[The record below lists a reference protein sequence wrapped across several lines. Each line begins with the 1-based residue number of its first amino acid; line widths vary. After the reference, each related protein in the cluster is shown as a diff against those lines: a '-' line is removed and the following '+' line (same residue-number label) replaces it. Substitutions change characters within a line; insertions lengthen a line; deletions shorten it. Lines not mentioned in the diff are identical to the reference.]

1 MNVTGATLIDSKTK
15 WFVAA
20 AILFFHSYDVS
31 GYQSPDFPQ
40 IYNSETADNRS
51 PMPAEDAARALQ
63 LPEGFTAT
71 VFASEPE
78 VQNPIAMNWDARGR
92 LWVAENFTYAER
104 QKRFDLNLRDR
115 VLILEDLDN
124 DGVADR
130 RKVFTDQVQRLTS
143 VEVGHGGVWLM
154 CPPNL
159 LFIPDADG
167 DDIPDGPAE
176 VILDG
181 FEIADGGY
189 HNFANGLKWGPDGWL
204 YGRCGHSCPAM
215 IGPPGSSPK
224 FRVPMDGGLWRYHP
238 KHRLVEVLCH
248 GTVNPWGHD
257 WDQHGQLFFI
267 NTVIGHLWHMM
278 PGMHFKE
285 SFGESM
291 NPAVY
296 ERLDTIADH
305 YHFDTR
311 GRWSESR
318 DGKANH
324 LGGGHAH
331 VGMAIYPAGH
341 WPTKFHQRLFTLNM
355 HGKRMN
361 QETIEPQGA
370 GYVGHHDADFLVS
383 QDPFFRGM
391 EISVGPDRNLFVAD
405 WSDTGECHEATG
417 VHRTS
422 GRIYKVA
429 YPNANSTSL
438 PFTKPLCLSAN
449 GPLQDLWKAHQNE
462 ELTVEQLHH
471 RLEHSDEHVRAWA
484 IRLLFDFWPLDTIL
498 GPKPDTRYPE
508 APATLAKLQNLAET
522 DSSGIVLLT
531 LASTLQRLP
540 IDERLRI
547 AEALVRREAYAEDP
561 QLPGLVWYGLIPLGQ
576 HRPDLLVQ
584 LNRDCRWPKLNQ
596 WSARLLASQS
606 EDHPEPFNSLL
617 KLAMEREQ
625 EFQIEV
631 IRGMTD
637 GFRGRKKVTRP
648 AQWPDFI
655 KSEGARAMA
664 QPTKRL
670 SILFGEGREIEE
682 LRKMALTSSAD
693 THARQ
698 NALECLIDADIKD
711 LEEVCLELLATH
723 PLNVT
728 ALKGLAKS
736 DNPAVA
742 RSMIRRYPQFH
753 PQDRP
758 RVIETMVTR
767 PEFARELLV
776 RLGPGKDQ
784 IPATDLSA
792 FHARQIQA
800 LNVPELDRKL
810 SLAWGEVRETSKERR
825 EEMARWRNILKD
837 DTVDQADLKAG
848 EKVFQKNCSNCHRL
862 YGKGNSVGPNLTGAQ
877 RGDLDY
883 LLTNILDPSAIV
895 GKDYRMTLVETTD
908 GRLLSGLI
916 VSDTPVLLVLQTA
929 SQKINIP
936 REEIAVVQT
945 TTSSSMPEGLL
956 SHLSDQEAIDLIG
969 YLMSGR

>member
-1 MNVTGATLIDSKTK
+1 MIDSKTK

-20 AILFFHSYDVS
+20 AILFFHSYVVS

-124 DGVADR
+124 DGMADR

-331 VGMAIYPAGH
+331 VGMAIYPGGH

-370 GYVGHHDADFLVS
+370 SYVGHHDADFFVS

-391 EISVGPDRNLFVAD
+391 
-405 WSDTGECHEATG
+405 
-417 VHRTS
+417 
-422 GRIYKVA
+422 
-429 YPNANSTSL
+429 
-438 PFTKPLCLSAN
+438 
-449 GPLQDLWKAHQNE
+449 
-462 ELTVEQLHH
+462 
-471 RLEHSDEHVRAWA
+471 
-484 IRLLFDFWPLDTIL
+484 
-498 GPKPDTRYPE
+498 
-508 APATLAKLQNLAET
+508 
-522 DSSGIVLLT
+522 
-531 LASTLQRLP
+531 
-540 IDERLRI
+540 
-547 AEALVRREAYAEDP
+547 
-561 QLPGLVWYGLIPLGQ
+561 
-576 HRPDLLVQ
+576 
-584 LNRDCRWPKLNQ
+584 
-596 WSARLLASQS
+596 
-606 EDHPEPFNSLL
+606 
-617 KLAMEREQ
+617 
-625 EFQIEV
+625 
-631 IRGMTD
+631 
-637 GFRGRKKVTRP
+637 
-648 AQWPDFI
+648 
-655 KSEGARAMA
+655 
-664 QPTKRL
+664 
-670 SILFGEGREIEE
+670 
-682 LRKMALTSSAD
+682 
-693 THARQ
+693 
-698 NALECLIDADIKD
+698 
-711 LEEVCLELLATH
+711 
-723 PLNVT
+723 
-728 ALKGLAKS
+728 
-736 DNPAVA
+736 
-742 RSMIRRYPQFH
+742 
-753 PQDRP
+753 
-758 RVIETMVTR
+758 
-767 PEFARELLV
+767 
-776 RLGPGKDQ
+776 
-784 IPATDLSA
+784 
-792 FHARQIQA
+792 
-800 LNVPELDRKL
+800 
-810 SLAWGEVRETSKERR
+810 
-825 EEMARWRNILKD
+825 
-837 DTVDQADLKAG
+837 
-848 EKVFQKNCSNCHRL
+848 
-862 YGKGNSVGPNLTGAQ
+862 
-877 RGDLDY
+877 
-883 LLTNILDPSAIV
+883 
-895 GKDYRMTLVETTD
+895 
-908 GRLLSGLI
+908 
-916 VSDTPVLLVLQTA
+916 
-929 SQKINIP
+929 
-936 REEIAVVQT
+936 
-945 TTSSSMPEGLL
+945 
-956 SHLSDQEAIDLIG
+956 
-969 YLMSGR
+969 

>member
-1 MNVTGATLIDSKTK
+1 
-15 WFVAA
+15 
-20 AILFFHSYDVS
+20 
-31 GYQSPDFPQ
+31 
-40 IYNSETADNRS
+40 
-51 PMPAEDAARALQ
+51 
-63 LPEGFTAT
+63 
-71 VFASEPE
+71 
-78 VQNPIAMNWDARGR
+78 
-92 LWVAENFTYAER
+92 
-104 QKRFDLNLRDR
+104 
-115 VLILEDLDN
+115 
-124 DGVADR
+124 
-130 RKVFTDQVQRLTS
+130 
-143 VEVGHGGVWLM
+143 
-154 CPPNL
+154 
-159 LFIPDADG
+159 
-167 DDIPDGPAE
+167 
-176 VILDG
+176 
-181 FEIADGGY
+181 
-189 HNFANGLKWGPDGWL
+189 
-204 YGRCGHSCPAM
+204 
-215 IGPPGSSPK
+215 
-224 FRVPMDGGLWRYHP
+224 
-238 KHRLVEVLCH
+238 
-248 GTVNPWGHD
+248 
-257 WDQHGQLFFI
+257 
-267 NTVIGHLWHMM
+267 
-278 PGMHFKE
+278 
-285 SFGESM
+285 
-291 NPAVY
+291 
-296 ERLDTIADH
+296 
-305 YHFDTR
+305 
-311 GRWSESR
+311 
-318 DGKANH
+318 
-324 LGGGHAH
+324 
-331 VGMAIYPAGH
+331 
-341 WPTKFHQRLFTLNM
+341 
-355 HGKRMN
+355 
-361 QETIEPQGA
+361 
-370 GYVGHHDADFLVS
+370 
-383 QDPFFRGM
+383 
-391 EISVGPDRNLFVAD
+391 
-405 WSDTGECHEATG
+405 
-417 VHRTS
+417 
-422 GRIYKVA
+422 
-429 YPNANSTSL
+429 
-438 PFTKPLCLSAN
+438 
-449 GPLQDLWKAHQNE
+449 
-462 ELTVEQLHH
+462 HH

-484 IRLLFDFWPLDTIL
+484 IRLLSDFWPLDTIL

-508 APATLAKLQNLAET
+508 APATWAKLQDMAET

-540 IDERLRI
+540 IEERLRI

-584 LNRDCRWPKLNQ
+584 LNRDCCWPQLNQ
-596 WSARLLASQS
+596 WSARLLASQAK
-606 EDHPEPFNSLL
+606 DHPEPFNSLL

-625 EFQIEV
+625 KFQIEV

-637 GFRGRKKVTRP
+637 GFRGRKKVTPP
-648 AQWPDFI
+648 AHWPDFI
-655 KSEGARAMA
+655 KSEGAKAMA

-736 DNPAVA
+736 DDPAVA

-758 RVIETMVTR
+758 LVLETLVTR
-767 PEFARELLV
+767 PEFAHELLA

-784 IPATDLSA
+784 IPSTDLSA

-810 SLAWGEVRETSKERR
+810 SLAWGEIRETSKERR

-837 DTVDQADLKAG
+837 DTIDQADLKAG

-862 YGKGNSVGPNLTGAQ
+862 YGKGDSVGPNLTGAQ

-969 YLMSGR
+969 YLMSRR

>member
-1 MNVTGATLIDSKTK
+1 
-15 WFVAA
+15 
-20 AILFFHSYDVS
+20 
-31 GYQSPDFPQ
+31 
-40 IYNSETADNRS
+40 
-51 PMPAEDAARALQ
+51 
-63 LPEGFTAT
+63 
-71 VFASEPE
+71 
-78 VQNPIAMNWDARGR
+78 
-92 LWVAENFTYAER
+92 
-104 QKRFDLNLRDR
+104 
-115 VLILEDLDN
+115 
-124 DGVADR
+124 
-130 RKVFTDQVQRLTS
+130 
-143 VEVGHGGVWLM
+143 
-154 CPPNL
+154 
-159 LFIPDADG
+159 
-167 DDIPDGPAE
+167 
-176 VILDG
+176 
-181 FEIADGGY
+181 
-189 HNFANGLKWGPDGWL
+189 
-204 YGRCGHSCPAM
+204 
-215 IGPPGSSPK
+215 PG
-224 FRVPMDGGLWRYHP
+224 
-238 KHRLVEVLCH
+238 
-248 GTVNPWGHD
+248 
-257 WDQHGQLFFI
+257 
-267 NTVIGHLWHMM
+267 
-278 PGMHFKE
+278 
-285 SFGESM
+285 
-291 NPAVY
+291 
-296 ERLDTIADH
+296 
-305 YHFDTR
+305 
-311 GRWSESR
+311 
-318 DGKANH
+318 
-324 LGGGHAH
+324 
-331 VGMAIYPAGH
+331 GH

-370 GYVGHHDADFLVS
+370 SYVGHHDADFFVS

-391 EISVGPDRNLFVAD
+391 EISVGPDRNLFIAD

-422 GRIYKVA
+422 GRIYKIA
-429 YPNANSTSL
+429 YPNRKSTSL
-438 PFTKPLCLSAN
+438 PFTKPLCLSAD

-462 ELTVEQLHH
+462 QLTVEQLHH

-484 IRLLFDFWPLDTIL
+484 IRLLSDFWPLDTIL

-508 APATLAKLQNLAET
+508 APATWAKLQNLAET

-584 LNRDCRWPKLNQ
+584 LNRDCCWPQLNQ
-596 WSARLLASQS
+596 WSARLLASQAK
-606 EDHPEPFNSLL
+606 DHPEPFNSLL

-625 EFQIEV
+625 KFQIEV

-637 GFRGRKKVTRP
+637 GFRGRKKVTPP
-648 AQWPDFI
+648 AHWPDFI
-655 KSEGARAMA
+655 KSEGAKAMA

-736 DNPAVA
+736 DDPAVA

-758 RVIETMVTR
+758 LVLETLVTR
-767 PEFARELLV
+767 PEFAHELLA

-784 IPATDLSA
+784 IPSTDLSA

-837 DTVDQADLKAG
+837 DTIDQADLKAG

-862 YGKGNSVGPNLTGAQ
+862 YGKGDSVGPNLTGAQ

>member
-1 MNVTGATLIDSKTK
+1 M
-15 WFVAA
+15 
-20 AILFFHSYDVS
+20 
-31 GYQSPDFPQ
+31 
-40 IYNSETADNRS
+40 
-51 PMPAEDAARALQ
+51 AR
-63 LPEGFTAT
+63 
-71 VFASEPE
+71 
-78 VQNPIAMNWDARGR
+78 
-92 LWVAENFTYAER
+92 
-104 QKRFDLNLRDR
+104 
-115 VLILEDLDN
+115 
-124 DGVADR
+124 
-130 RKVFTDQVQRLTS
+130 
-143 VEVGHGGVWLM
+143 
-154 CPPNL
+154 
-159 LFIPDADG
+159 
-167 DDIPDGPAE
+167 
-176 VILDG
+176 
-181 FEIADGGY
+181 
-189 HNFANGLKWGPDGWL
+189 
-204 YGRCGHSCPAM
+204 
-215 IGPPGSSPK
+215 IG
-224 FRVPMDGGLWRYHP
+224 
-238 KHRLVEVLCH
+238 
-248 GTVNPWGHD
+248 
-257 WDQHGQLFFI
+257 
-267 NTVIGHLWHMM
+267 
-278 PGMHFKE
+278 
-285 SFGESM
+285 
-291 NPAVY
+291 
-296 ERLDTIADH
+296 
-305 YHFDTR
+305 
-311 GRWSESR
+311 
-318 DGKANH
+318 
-324 LGGGHAH
+324 
-331 VGMAIYPAGH
+331 
-341 WPTKFHQRLFTLNM
+341 
-355 HGKRMN
+355 
-361 QETIEPQGA
+361 
-370 GYVGHHDADFLVS
+370 
-383 QDPFFRGM
+383 
-391 EISVGPDRNLFVAD
+391 
-405 WSDTGECHEATG
+405 
-417 VHRTS
+417 
-422 GRIYKVA
+422 
-429 YPNANSTSL
+429 
-438 PFTKPLCLSAN
+438 
-449 GPLQDLWKAHQNE
+449 
-462 ELTVEQLHH
+462 
-471 RLEHSDEHVRAWA
+471 
-484 IRLLFDFWPLDTIL
+484 
-498 GPKPDTRYPE
+498 
-508 APATLAKLQNLAET
+508 
-522 DSSGIVLLT
+522 
-531 LASTLQRLP
+531 
-540 IDERLRI
+540 
-547 AEALVRREAYAEDP
+547 EALVRREAYAEDP

-596 WSARLLASQS
+596 WSARLLATQS

-682 LRKMALTSSAD
+682 LRKLALTSSAD

-848 EKVFQKNCSNCHRL
+848 EKVFQKNCSNGHRL